1 MISFVCVIS
10 AIDMAVVVIAQA
22 CHHVNIPLQLYSIYT
37 SGFEDAI
44 KLLTEWT
51 KKEKR
56 FDMLVKNFEVRS
68 GFVEVKHG
76 RASWG

>member
-1 MISFVCVIS
+1 MLSFHYNVI
-10 AIDMAVVVIAQA
+10 
-22 CHHVNIPLQLYSIYT
+22 IPLQLYSIYT

-56 FDMLVKNFEVRS
+56 FDALVKNFEVRI
-68 GFVEVKHG
+68 GFVT
-76 RASWG
+76 A